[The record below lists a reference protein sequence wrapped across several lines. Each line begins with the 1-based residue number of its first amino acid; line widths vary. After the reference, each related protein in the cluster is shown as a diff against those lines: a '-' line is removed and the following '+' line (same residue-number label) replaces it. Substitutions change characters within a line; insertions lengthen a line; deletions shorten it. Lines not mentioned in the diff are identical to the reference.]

1 MAVQLP
7 STTNS
12 NRQTDVART
21 IDDNSDH
28 CYVTIVPD
36 SEHESLPDVDAQWVE
51 ELYKKHGALLFR
63 EFDLDVA
70 TFRDFTRKFCT
81 HSAFNDS
88 PGRDIVDQ
96 EHNIQ
101 TVNLGDEAFPLHA
114 ELSRTPWKPD
124 VCFFACVT
132 PAETDGETYLCDG
145 VEIVRRMPAE
155 LRASLERR
163 KLKYRQACRLQW
175 AQFWLRAAQPSP
187 ENLRN
192 PPADCPYTFPII
204 DQKPYQSFERPAL
217 HKPMFSDEPAFA
229 NFLLFSRKLLKIR
242 NFPTFDDESEIS
254 DELIDAIDEIGE
266 RLRQPIPW
274 QENDVVMLDNTRFM
288 HARDKLPSPSL
299 RYILTYFGYLRF
311 AIPSLDEGPEPR
323 WRRPGG
329 LDDLFG

>member
-1 MAVQLP
+1 M
-7 STTNS
+7 
-12 NRQTDVART
+12 
-21 IDDNSDH
+21 
-28 CYVTIVPD
+28 TIVPD
-36 SEHESLPDVDAQWVE
+36 SEHESLLDLDEQWVA

-63 EFDLDVA
+63 DFDLEVE

-88 PGRDIVDQ
+88 PGRETVDA

-114 ELSRTPWKPD
+114 ELARTPWKPD

-132 PAETDGETYLCDG
+132 PAETEGETYVCDG
-145 VEIVRRMPAE
+145 VEIVKQMSAG
-155 LRASLERR
+155 LRASLENR
-163 KLKYRQACRLQW
+163 KLKYRQASRLQW
-175 AQFWLRAAQPSP
+175 AQFWLRATQPTV
-187 ENLRN
+187 EILRR
-192 PPADCPYTFPII
+192 PPPDCPYSFEFI
-204 DQKPYQSFERPAL
+204 DQKHYQSFTRPAL

-242 NFPTFDDESEIS
+242 NFPVFDDNSEIP

-288 HARDKLPSPSL
+288 HSRDKLPSPSL

-311 AIPSLDEGPEPR
+311 AIPSLDEGPDPR
-323 WRRPGG
+323 WRKPGG
-329 LDDLFG
+329 LDGLFA